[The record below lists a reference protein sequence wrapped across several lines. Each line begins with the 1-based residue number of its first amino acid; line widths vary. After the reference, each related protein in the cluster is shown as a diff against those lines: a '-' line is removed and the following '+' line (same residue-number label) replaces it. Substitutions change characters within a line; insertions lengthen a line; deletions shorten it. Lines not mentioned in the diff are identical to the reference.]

1 MSKALVPV
9 TLVTLFIVGLQL
21 SLLSTLRVGGVVI
34 MLVWLWPFVMGLTG
48 FTSLAIVSA
57 AVAGL
62 FFDTHTATPFGLTA
76 LVGMAL
82 AYATSRLG
90 REGVGDLDSAAWWVT
105 PLLGALGGLI
115 APALY
120 VALGFVE
127 LNFTLWRGSVLVMMV
142 VNAIAFMVLARPVAR
157 VARALT
163 RMGERGRR

>member
-1 MSKALVPV
+1 MSRALVPV
-9 TLVTLFIVGLQL
+9 TLVTLLIVGLQL
-21 SLLSTLRVGGVVI
+21 SLLSSLRVSGVVI

-48 FTSLAIVSA
+48 VTSLAMVSA
-57 AVAGL
+57 IIAGL

-105 PLLGALGGLI
+105 PLLAGLGGFI

-120 VALGFVE
+120 MALGFVE
-127 LNFTLWRGSVLVMMV
+127 LNFTLWRGSVLSMMV
-142 VNAIAFMVLARPVAR
+142 VNAVAFMVLARPVAR
-157 VARALT
+157 VARLVA
-163 RMGERGRR
+163 RVGERGRR